1 MLLRP
6 PSDRVAH
13 GRVGTD
19 HCRMSRATPP
29 PDDQGHPPLALDP
42 DRIVETIS
50 ALEKRIQERF
60 PGSGLGRV
68 CQTLEG
74 ISVRTKA
81 RLDWV
86 ARPNLWLR
94 IGTWLM
100 ALLLIAGFAAAG
112 WALAQAVQETGI
124 QDPLALVEAG
134 ESAIQEIVF
143 VGIGL
148 VFLLTVEGRLKRRRA
163 LGFIR
168 ELRALAHIVD
178 MHQLTKDPHRLAVLT
193 PDTPSSPQRGLSQRE
208 LGRYL
213 DYCSEML
220 SLASKVS
227 ALYTERFDDPVVL
240 QAVDEVEALTT
251 GLARKIWQ
259 KIMVLGEPEQRQDGA
274 PIAPTR

>member
-1 MLLRP
+1 
-6 PSDRVAH
+6 
-13 GRVGTD
+13 
-19 HCRMSRATPP
+19 MSRATSTYTDPG
-29 PDDQGHPPLALDP
+29 QAPLALDP
-42 DRIVETIS
+42 DRIVETIG
-50 ALEKRIQERF
+50 ALRRRIEERF

-68 CQTLEG
+68 CATLEG
-74 ISVRTKA
+74 IGLRTKR

-94 IGTWLM
+94 TGTWLM
-100 ALLLIAGFAAAG
+100 SILLLAGFAAAG
-112 WALAQAVQETGI
+112 WALIQAVRQTGI

-148 VFLLTVEGRLKRRRA
+148 AFLLTAENRIKRRRA
-163 LGFIR
+163 LSFIR

-178 MHQLTKDPHRLAVLT
+178 MHQLTKDPHRLAVPG
-193 PDTPSSPQRGLSQRE
+193 PDTSSSPRRQLSPRE

-227 ALYTERFDDPVVL
+227 ALYAERFDDPVVL

-259 KIMVLGEPEQRQDGA
+259 KIIVLAEPE
-274 PIAPTR
+274 PLSTPTAIVPGGI

>member
-1 MLLRP
+1 VVRI
-6 PSDRVAH
+6 AH
-13 GRVGTD
+13 AADGTD
-19 HCRMSRATPP
+19 HCCMYRATFSS
-29 PDDQGHPPLALDP
+29 DDPARAPLALDL
-42 DRIVETIS
+42 DRIVETIGV
-50 ALEKRIQERF
+50 LRRRIGERF

-68 CQTLEG
+68 CATLEEIG
-74 ISVRTKA
+74 LRTKD

-86 ARPNLWLR
+86 ARPNFWLR

-100 ALLLIAGFAAAG
+100 ALLLVAGFAAAG
-112 WALAQAVQETGI
+112 WALVHAVRATGI

-143 VGIGL
+143 VGVGL
-148 VFLLTVEGRLKRRRA
+148 VFLLTMESRVKRRRA
-163 LGFIR
+163 LRFIR

-178 MHQLTKDPHRLAVLT
+178 MHQLTKDPHRVAVVS
-193 PDTPSSPQRGLSQRE
+193 PDTPSSPERTLTQRQ

-227 ALYTERFDDPVVL
+227 ALYAERFDDPVVL
-240 QAVDEVEALTT
+240 QAVDEVEALTS

-259 KIMVLGEPEQRQDGA
+259 KIMVLGEPT
-274 PIAPTR
+274 PPTVVAPTVFTR